1 MDRSGSVLVIV
12 LLVLML
18 ISIGGISAINLAVFE
33 SYVIRNSGLYR
44 QNLFLA
50 ETAAEM
56 GARIVLNE
64 RDPSRLEPGAR
75 DWLWD
80 MHEWLSRAGI
90 SLPDKGY
97 AVFGDFSEETLCIL
111 EQRGEAEKD
120 TLRWYAAGWKDIAG
134 ESIRVSKKARW
145 RKGIVVGVY
154 DSKRYGRAWVEIGV
168 VKKF

>member
-33 SYVIRNSGLYR
+33 SQVIRNSGLYR

-50 ETAAEM
+50 ETAAQT

-64 RDPSRLEPGAR
+64 RDPSRLLPGER
-75 DWLWD
+75 DWIWGMD
-80 MHEWLSRAGI
+80 DWLSRAGT
-90 SLPDKGY
+90 SLPDNGY
-97 AVFGDFSEETLCIL
+97 AVFGDFSEETLRIL
-111 EQRGEAEKD
+111 EQRGEAGKD
-120 TLRWYAAGWKDIAG
+120 TLRWYAAGWKDVSG
-134 ESIRVSKKARW
+134 ESIRVSNNAGW

-154 DSKRYGRAWVEIGV
+154 DSRRYGRAWVEIGV